1 MKWPPIAL
9 IVVLALVSVVAVAA
23 LVGSRLPRGH
33 VASQQRTF
41 PAPAEAV
48 WAAITDIDAF
58 PSWRSDLK
66 KIDRLPDRDGRPVWI
81 EDGASGRMTLAVDRA
96 DPPRLLVVRI
106 ADPELPFGGTW
117 TYEIVPAVG
126 GCRVTITE
134 NAEIYNPL
142 FRFMARFIFGYEG
155 TIATYMTAL
164 EKRVGAAKE
173 TGD

>member
-1 MKWPPIAL
+1 MKWTTVAL
-9 IVVLALVSVVAVAA
+9 IVVLALVAVVAVAA

-33 VASQQRTF
+33 VVSQQRTF

-48 WAAITDIDAF
+48 WGAITNIDAF
-58 PSWRSDLK
+58 PSWRSDVK

-81 EDGASGRMTLAVDRA
+81 EDGASGRMTLAVERA

-106 ADPELPFGGTW
+106 ADPDLPFGGTW
-117 TYEIVPAVG
+117 TYAIEPAIG
-126 GCRVTITE
+126 ACELTITE

-155 TIATYMTAL
+155 TIETYMAAL
-164 EKRVGAAKE
+164 ERRFGVGFRIR
-173 TGD
+173 